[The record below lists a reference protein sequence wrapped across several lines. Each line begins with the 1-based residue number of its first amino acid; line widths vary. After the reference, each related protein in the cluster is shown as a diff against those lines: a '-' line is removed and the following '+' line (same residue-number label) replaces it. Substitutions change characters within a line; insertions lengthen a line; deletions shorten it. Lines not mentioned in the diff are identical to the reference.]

1 MSSVPEWPLSDARPR
16 SAGRARGSVAAAAGG
31 FAAAALAAGAL
42 VLALSESDAAPA
54 LLAALAV
61 AAVGALGA
69 VAARP
74 APGRRGPFSGARPA
88 AAWLLP
94 VLTGTVLLAILGEAV
109 LDGLGAWEALLV
121 AALALAAG
129 RAAAS
134 AIEGALS
141 SPRRVVLVG
150 TGEVAIHLARAFG
163 GRRRDAQLVAI
174 VDDEDALRDAE
185 RAGNGTVGNLADLP
199 RIVRERRAD
208 LVVFSFVVSGDPAL
222 SERVRACRAAGAD
235 VAVVSRLFQGLP
247 GALSIRRV
255 EGLPMIVA
263 GARPGRLDAVAT
275 RATDIALALL
285 VIVLSAPIWL
295 ALAVAIRLDSPGPVL
310 YKARR
315 VGRGGAEFDMLK
327 FRKMAEDAAGPA
339 LTAAEDERFTRM
351 GRFLARSKLDELPQ
365 VLNVLRGEMGFVGP
379 RPEDARYVAAQ
390 RETFAHVLSVRPGI
404 TGLSQIRYRREFE
417 HLVGDDFESYYLQ
430 TLLPTK
436 LAIDRYYVDHR
447 SWALDMRILLW
458 TAVALVRGGELH
470 VSELASHVSF
480 RQAAAEDPLPPAG
493 GGPEHPHGP

>member
-1 MSSVPEWPLSDARPR
+1 MSSVPEWPLSESRPR
-16 SAGRARGSVAAAAGG
+16 STARSRGPRAAAAGAG
-31 FAAAALAAGAL
+31 FAAAVLAAA
-42 VLALSESDAAPA
+42 VLLIALSEAEAGPA

-61 AAVGALGA
+61 GAVGALGPL
-69 VAARP
+69 VTRP
-74 APGRRGPFSGARPA
+74 GTRRRGPFSGARPT
-88 AAWLLP
+88 AWLVP
-94 VLTGTVLLAILGEAV
+94 VLAGAVVLSILGEAV
-109 LDGLGAWEALLV
+109 LDGLRAWEALLV

-129 RAAAS
+129 RLAAS
-134 AIEGALS
+134 AVDGALA

-150 TGEVAIHLARAFG
+150 TGEVAIHLARAFE
-163 GRRRDAQLVAI
+163 GRRRGAELVAI
-174 VDDEDALRDAE
+174 VDDERTPRD
-185 RAGNGTVGNLADLP
+185 GTVGSLADLP

-222 SERVRACRAAGAD
+222 SERVRACRAAGAE

-263 GARPGRLDAVAT
+263 GARPGRLDALAT
-275 RATDIALALL
+275 RATDVIVAALAL
-285 VIVLSAPIWL
+285 VVAAPLWL
-295 ALAVAIRLDSPGPVL
+295 AIAVAIRLDSPGPVL
-310 YKARR
+310 YRARR
-315 VGRGGAEFDMLK
+315 VGRDGVQFDMLK
-327 FRKMAEDAAGPA
+327 FRKMSEDAAGPA
-339 LTAAEDERFTRM
+339 LTAAEDERFTRI

-365 VLNVLRGEMGFVGP
+365 LLNVLRGEMGLVGP

-390 RETFAHVLSVRPGI
+390 RETFAQVLTVRPGI

-480 RQAAAEDPLPPAG
+480 RQAPAPDALPGADHPD
-493 GGPEHPHGP
+493 GP